1 MKIAVYHN
9 LPSGGAKRALYEW
22 LKRLAVD
29 HILDVYTLSTADHAF
44 CDVRPLVRRHVTQLF
59 TPRPAF
65 TTPWGRLNRW
75 QRWRDLGTLVQIGH
89 RIARSINAG
98 DYDVAFV
105 NPCEYTF
112 LPALL
117 QFLTVPSV
125 YYLHEPFGPT
135 FVRHFERPYLKP
147 ESGWR
152 ALSREIDPFYQ
163 LYTRRLERDR
173 RKSLRRTTQLLA
185 NSQFTQEEIRRAY
198 KRTSPICPYG
208 VNTDDFYPLAGVEKN
223 GNVLSVGALT
233 PRKGFDFLV
242 ESLAHLPA
250 AQRPTLTLACNA
262 VDLQEHAYVRALA
275 QRHGVTIDVR
285 EQLNTDALRLAYN
298 HAALCVYAPVAEPFG
313 LVPLEAMACGT
324 PVVGVREGGVRE
336 SVVDG
341 ATGLLVERNPASFAQ
356 AVWRLLDDEAL
367 ATRYGTQGRRR
378 VLERWTWDTSTQR
391 LAAQLE
397 EVTK

>member
-22 LKRLAVD
+22 LRRLADD
-29 HILDVYTLSTADHAF
+29 HVLDVYTLSTADHAF
-44 CDVRPLVRRHVTQLF
+44 CDVRPFVRRHVTLPF

-65 TTPWGRLNRW
+65 TSPWGRFNRW
-75 QRWRDLGTLVQIGH
+75 QRWRDLGTLTRIGR
-89 RIARSINAG
+89 RIARVINDG
-98 DYDVAFV
+98 GYDVAFV

-152 ALSREIDPFYQ
+152 ALSRKVDPFYQ

-173 RKSLRRTTQLLA
+173 RKSLHRTTRLLA
-185 NSQFTQEEIRRAY
+185 NSQFTQEEMCRAY
-198 KRTSPICPYG
+198 DHQAPVCPYG
-208 VNTDDFYPLAGVEKN
+208 VNTEDFYPLAGVAKN

-242 ESLAHLPA
+242 ESLAHIPA
-250 AQRPTLTLACNA
+250 ARRPTLTLACNA
-262 VDLQEHAYVRALA
+262 VDPQEHAYVEALA
-275 QRHGVTIDVR
+275 QRHGVKVDVR
-285 EQLNTDALRLAYN
+285 EQLDTDTLRIAYN
-298 HAALCVYAPVAEPFG
+298 RASLCVYAPIAEPFG

-341 ATGLLVERNPASFAQ
+341 TTGILVERNAVSFAQ
-356 AVWRLLDDEAL
+356 AVRLLLDDRAL
-367 ATRYGTQGRRR
+367 AEQYGVQGRRL
-378 VLERWTWDTSTQR
+378 VLERWTWNASTRR
-391 LAAQLE
+391 LAVQLE
-397 EVTK
+397 EVMK